1 MAAAFNAV
9 GSGAG
14 GGVVALSGPEPAA
27 VADSWTTTTKV
38 VALSGPEPAP
48 AATTSQA
55 AATLQGRGGLG
66 SAAADT
72 PARSQPTPTDSN
84 AWAAILFSLA
94 ALLVGAVAWIA
105 IDRRRGRLTGP
116 SLAAFCARNPAD
128 SAVRR
133 HLSAASVEKGGS
145 TGVEPPFSRYW
156 GSPGRPSPPRR
167 CAIRLESAG

>member
-1 MAAAFNAV
+1 MNDTAQRRLARLAGLMIAALLVCAIAAQMAAAFNAA

-27 VADSWTTTTKV
+27 
-38 VALSGPEPAP
+38 

-55 AATLQGRGGLG
+55 AATLQGRGGIA

-105 IDRRRGRLTGP
+105 IDRRRRPTGQ
-116 SLAAFCARNPAD
+116 SLEAFCARNPAD
-128 SAVRR
+128 S
-133 HLSAASVEKGGS
+133 LCSAA
-145 TGVEPPFSRYW
+145 
-156 GSPGRPSPPRR
+156 
-167 CAIRLESAG
+167 

>member
-1 MAAAFNAV
+1 M
-9 GSGAG
+9 
-14 GGVVALSGPEPAA
+14 VVALSGPEPAA
-27 VADSWTTTTKV
+27 
-38 VALSGPEPAP
+38 

-55 AATLQGRGGLG
+55 AATLQGRGGIG

-128 SAVRR
+128 SLCGA
-133 HLSAASVEKGGS
+133 
-145 TGVEPPFSRYW
+145 T
-156 GSPGRPSPPRR
+156 
-167 CAIRLESAG
+167 

>member
-1 MAAAFNAV
+1 MNDTAQRRLARLAGLIIAALLVCAIAAQMAAAFNAA

-27 VADSWTTTTKV
+27 VADSWTTTSQV
-38 VALSGPEPAP
+38 VALSGPEPAA

-55 AATLQGRGGLG
+55 AATLQGRGGIA

-105 IDRRRGRLTGP
+105 IDRRRRPTGQ
-116 SLAAFCARNPAD
+116 SLEAFCARNPAD
-128 SAVRR
+128 S
-133 HLSAASVEKGGS
+133 LCSAA
-145 TGVEPPFSRYW
+145 
-156 GSPGRPSPPRR
+156 
-167 CAIRLESAG
+167 